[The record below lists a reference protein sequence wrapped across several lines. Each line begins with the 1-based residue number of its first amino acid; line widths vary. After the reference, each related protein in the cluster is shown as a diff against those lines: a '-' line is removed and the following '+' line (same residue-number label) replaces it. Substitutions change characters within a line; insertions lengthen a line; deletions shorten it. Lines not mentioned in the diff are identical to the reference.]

1 MRLRCSHYVPHG
13 FKPRKSRSPPPCVIY
28 CHGNSGSRLDA
39 TQAAIS
45 LLQLGISVCT
55 FDFSGSGLSDGA
67 FVTLGQREVLDVQA
81 VIEYLRSTGRAD
93 RIGLW
98 GR

>member
-1 MRLRCSHYVPHG
+1 M
-13 FKPRKSRSPPPCVIY
+13 
-28 CHGNSGSRLDA
+28 
-39 TQAAIS
+39 
-45 LLQLGISVCT
+45 
-55 FDFSGSGLSDGA
+55 SDGA